1 VTGGSVS
8 HYRILEKLGGGG
20 MGVVFKA
27 EDTRLGRF
35 VALKFL
41 PAELSRDP
49 QALERF
55 QREARAASALNH
67 PHICTIYDIGED
79 QGEHFIV
86 MECLEGRTLKHRL
99 EGKPFKIEQVLEL
112 ATQIADALDAA
123 HAAGI
128 VHRDIKPANI
138 FVANRGQVKVLD
150 FGLAKLSAPRKAVAE
165 AVGVSA
171 MPTAVS
177 EEQLTSPGTAMG
189 TVAYMSPEQA
199 LGEELDARTD
209 LFSFGVV
216 LYEMTTGA
224 LPFTGNTSAA
234 IFNAILNKTPVAPVR
249 LNAEV
254 PLKLEEIINKALEK
268 DREVRYQVAA
278 ELRADLKRLK
288 RDLDSKRAAV
298 ISTVAL
304 AEPSGAASSSVAA
317 PAALSSRPSTLRS
330 VLPLLTAIALAL
342 LPVSFVIGRHTAIKP
357 PPSFHLLTFQ
367 RGIVYSARF
376 APDGNTI
383 VYGASWQGNPIQ
395 LFTTRPDYP
404 DSRSLDL
411 QAADLLAISRSGEM
425 ALAIRGRSG
434 AHGVF
439 VNGVLARAPLAGG
452 APREI
457 LEDVRWAD
465 WDPNGTLAVVHHLKG
480 GSRLEYPI
488 GKVLYE
494 TPGWISHIRFSPKGD
509 KIAFLD
515 HPLWP
520 DDRGSVA
527 VIDLAGKKDTLSTGW
542 DSEDGLAWSPDGKEV
557 WFTAGAGTA
566 RALYAVALSGRQRMV
581 LRVPGFL
588 VLHDISQ
595 QGRLLLA
602 FDNTRMGMNG
612 LGAGETKERD
622 LSWFGWTHAADIS
635 TDGRWILFEEDGEP
649 AGPNYA
655 VALRKMDGS
664 PPARLGDGYAVRL
677 SRDGKWALSQLPGT
691 PERITLLPT
700 GAGEPRQVQVPG
712 LQHLF
717 ALDFL
722 PDGEHLIVTGAEPGH
737 PERAYIADFQ
747 GGKPRPITPEGATAR
762 ILSRDGKYV
771 AGLDPEGKLAIYSV
785 EGGEARTFPNLEGG
799 LSPIAWNQDGLSLY
813 LTPDFK
819 VPRRIYRFDI
829 ATGREHLV
837 RELMP
842 IDPAGIVVIRFIE
855 LTPDAKS
862 YVYSYERTLSE
873 LYTVDGLH

>member
-1 VTGGSVS
+1 MADSQSLIGQSVS

-20 MGVVFKA
+20 MGVVFRA

-41 PAELSRDP
+41 PAQLSRDP

-67 PHICTIYDIGED
+67 PHICTIYGIGED

-99 EGKPFKIEQVLEL
+99 EGKPFKIEQVLDL
-112 ATQIADALDAA
+112 AIQVADALDAA

-138 FVANRGQVKVLD
+138 FVTNRGQVKVLD

-171 MPTAVS
+171 MPTAMS

-209 LFSFGVV
+209 LFSFGIV

-234 IFNAILNKTPVAPVR
+234 IFNAILNKTPAAPVR

-268 DREVRYQVAA
+268 DRELRYQVAA

-298 ISTVAL
+298 ISPAAL
-304 AEPSGAASSSVAA
+304 AEPSGAATSRVAA
-317 PAALSSRPSTLRS
+317 PAALGSRPSTRRIE
-330 VLPLLTAIALAL
+330 LLFLTVIAFILV
-342 LPVSFVIGRHTAIKP
+342 PVAFVIGRRTAVKP
-357 PPSFHLLTFQ
+357 PALFHLLTFQ

-404 DSRSLDL
+404 DSRPLDL
-411 QAADLLAISRSGEM
+411 QAAALLAISPAGEM

-439 VNGVLARAPLAGG
+439 VNGVLARAPLTGG

-465 WDPNGTLAVVHHLKG
+465 WDPNGTLAVVHHVKG
-480 GSRLEYPI
+480 QSRLEYPI

-515 HPLWP
+515 HPRWP
-520 DDRGSVA
+520 DDRGLVA
-527 VIDLAGKKDTLSTGW
+527 VIDLAGKKETLSAGW

-566 RALYAVALSGRQRMV
+566 RALRAVALTGRQRTV

-595 QGRLLLA
+595 QGRVLLT
-602 FDNTRMGMNG
+602 FDNARLSMNG
-612 LGAGETKERD
+612 LGAGEVKEHD
-622 LSWFGWTHAADIS
+622 LSWFGWTHPADIS
-635 TDGRWILFEEDGEP
+635 PDGKWVLFEEDSEP

-664 PPARLGDGYAVRL
+664 PPARLGDGYAIRL
-677 SRDGKWALSQLPGT
+677 S
-691 PERITLLPT
+691 
-700 GAGEPRQVQVPG
+700 
-712 LQHLF
+712 
-717 ALDFL
+717 
-722 PDGEHLIVTGAEPGH
+722 
-737 PERAYIADFQ
+737 
-747 GGKPRPITPEGATAR
+747 
-762 ILSRDGKYV
+762 
-771 AGLDPEGKLAIYSV
+771 
-785 EGGEARTFPNLEGG
+785 
-799 LSPIAWNQDGLSLY
+799 
-813 LTPDFK
+813 
-819 VPRRIYRFDI
+819 
-829 ATGREHLV
+829 
-837 RELMP
+837 
-842 IDPAGIVVIRFIE
+842 
-855 LTPDAKS
+855 
-862 YVYSYERTLSE
+862 
-873 LYTVDGLH
+873 

>member
-1 VTGGSVS
+1 
-8 HYRILEKLGGGG
+8 
-20 MGVVFKA
+20 MGVVFKG

-112 ATQIADALDAA
+112 AIQIADALDGA

-138 FVANRGQVKVLD
+138 FVTNRGQVKVLD

-177 EEQLTSPGTAMG
+177 EEQLTSPGMAMG

-234 IFNAILNKTPVAPVR
+234 IFNAILNKTPATPVR

-298 ISTVAL
+298 ISPTAL
-304 AEPSGAASSSVAA
+304 AEPSGAASNSVAA
-317 PAALSSRPSTLRS
+317 PAALSSRPSTRRI
-330 VLPLLTAIALAL
+330 VLLFLTVIAFVLV
-342 LPVSFVIGRHTAIKP
+342 PVAFVIGRRTAVKP
-357 PPSFHLLTFQ
+357 PALFHLLTFQ

-404 DSRSLDL
+404 DSRPLDL
-411 QAADLLAISRSGEM
+411 QAAALLAISPAGEM

-439 VNGVLARAPLAGG
+439 VNGVLARAPLTGG

-465 WDPNGTLAVVHHLKG
+465 WDPNGTLAVVHHVKG
-480 GSRLEYPI
+480 QSRLEYPI

-515 HPLWP
+515 HPRWP
-520 DDRGSVA
+520 DDRGLVA
-527 VIDLAGKKDTLSTGW
+527 VTDLAGKKETLSTGW
-542 DSEDGLAWSPDGKEV
+542 DSEAGLAWSPDGKEV

-566 RALYAVALSGRQRMV
+566 RALRAVALSGRQRTV

-595 QGRLLLA
+595 QGRALLT
-602 FDNTRMGMNG
+602 FDNARLSMNG
-612 LGAGETKERD
+612 LGAGETKEHD

-635 TDGRWILFEEDGEP
+635 PDGKWVLFEEDSEP
-649 AGPNYA
+649 AGPSYA

-664 PPARLGDGYAVRL
+664 PPARLGDGYAIRL
-677 SRDGKWALSQLPGT
+677 SRDGKWALTQLPTGT

-700 GAGEPRQVQVPG
+700 GAGEARQVRVPG

-717 ALDFL
+717 ARDFL
-722 PDGEHLIVTGAEPGH
+722 PDGEHLVVTGAEPGH
-737 PERAYIADFQ
+737 PERTYVADLQ
-747 GGKPRPITPEGATAR
+747 GGKPRPITPEGAVAYL
-762 ILSRDGKYV
+762 LSRDGKYV
-771 AGLDPEGKLAIYSV
+771 AGLDPEGNLAIYSV
-785 EGGEARTFPNLEGG
+785 QGGDARTFPSPQDG
-799 LSPIAWNQDGLSLY
+799 LVPIGWNQDGSSLY
-813 LTPDFK
+813 LTRSFELPA
-819 VPRRIYRFDI
+819 RIYRFDI
-829 ATGREHLV
+829 VAGREQLV

-842 IDPAGIVVIRFIE
+842 ADPAGIVVIRFIQ
-855 LTPDAKS
+855 LTPDNKS

-873 LYTVDGLH
+873 LYTVDGLQ

>member
-1 VTGGSVS
+1 
-8 HYRILEKLGGGG
+8 
-20 MGVVFKA
+20 MGVVFKG

-112 ATQIADALDAA
+112 AIQIADALDGA

-138 FVANRGQVKVLD
+138 FVTNRGQVKVLD

-177 EEQLTSPGTAMG
+177 EEQLTSPGMAMG

-234 IFNAILNKTPVAPVR
+234 IFNAILNKTPATPVR

-298 ISTVAL
+298 ISPTAL
-304 AEPSGAASSSVAA
+304 AEPSGAASNSVAA
-317 PAALSSRPSTLRS
+317 PAALSSRPSTRRI
-330 VLPLLTAIALAL
+330 VLLFLTVIAFVLV
-342 LPVSFVIGRHTAIKP
+342 PVAFVIGRRTAVKP
-357 PPSFHLLTFQ
+357 PALFHLLTFQ

-404 DSRSLDL
+404 DSRPLDL
-411 QAADLLAISRSGEM
+411 QAAALLAISPAGEV

-439 VNGVLARAPLAGG
+439 VNGVLARAPLTGG

-465 WDPNGTLAVVHHLKG
+465 WDPNGTLAVVHHVKG
-480 GSRLEYPI
+480 QSRLEYPI

-515 HPLWP
+515 HPRWP
-520 DDRGSVA
+520 DDRGLVA
-527 VIDLAGKKDTLSTGW
+527 VTDLAGKKETLSTGW
-542 DSEDGLAWSPDGKEV
+542 DSEAGLAWSPDGKEV

-566 RALYAVALSGRQRMV
+566 RALRAVALSGRQRTV

-595 QGRLLLA
+595 QGRALLT
-602 FDNTRMGMNG
+602 FDNARLSMNG
-612 LGAGETKERD
+612 LGAGETKP
-622 LSWFGWTHAADIS
+622 I
-635 TDGRWILFEEDGEP
+635 P
-649 AGPNYA
+649 A
-655 VALRKMDGS
+655 
-664 PPARLGDGYAVRL
+664 
-677 SRDGKWALSQLPGT
+677 
-691 PERITLLPT
+691 
-700 GAGEPRQVQVPG
+700 
-712 LQHLF
+712 
-717 ALDFL
+717 
-722 PDGEHLIVTGAEPGH
+722 
-737 PERAYIADFQ
+737 
-747 GGKPRPITPEGATAR
+747 
-762 ILSRDGKYV
+762 
-771 AGLDPEGKLAIYSV
+771 
-785 EGGEARTFPNLEGG
+785 
-799 LSPIAWNQDGLSLY
+799 
-813 LTPDFK
+813 
-819 VPRRIYRFDI
+819 
-829 ATGREHLV
+829 
-837 RELMP
+837 
-842 IDPAGIVVIRFIE
+842 
-855 LTPDAKS
+855 
-862 YVYSYERTLSE
+862 TLSAISRPQRSAMASKSRGSVWE
-873 LYTVDGLH
+873 